1 VLPIGGAVSAKKELY
16 HVTKNPDGS
25 FKVHSMATN
34 ATTNV
39 ATVCPTKKNETIK
52 TCVALTFDQDQT
64 QVLSTKNVSFG
75 ESLGTGVNIVTV
87 SDLSIPVLA
96 PTNATTE
103 EALVSLLMTMSDF

>member
-1 VLPIGGAVSAKKELY
+1 MVASEEGSINVLPIGASGTTPKKEVY

-25 FKVHSMATN
+25 FKVHSLATN
-34 ATTNV
+34 TTTNV

-75 ESLGTGVNIVTV
+75 ESLGAGLNFVTV
-87 SDLSIPVLA
+87 SDLSIPV
-96 PTNATTE
+96 
-103 EALVSLLMTMSDF
+103 